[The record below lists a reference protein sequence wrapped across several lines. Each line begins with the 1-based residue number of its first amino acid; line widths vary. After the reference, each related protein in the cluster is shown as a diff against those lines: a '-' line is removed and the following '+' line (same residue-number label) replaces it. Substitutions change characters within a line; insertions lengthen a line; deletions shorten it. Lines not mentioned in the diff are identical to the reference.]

1 MNSRSK
7 STERAAT
14 LLQVVGFQPEGLS
27 VEELGTVK
35 FPEDMASS
43 SIISSKAVKIAA
55 GVSKMCGYEL
65 EENIAGTFPQATL
78 KLETAESK
86 KTAGVVKERV
96 VRDVKSLGTSP
107 SEFEAAAPMSQVQQ
121 GGKTTSSKV
130 RSESTE
136 RAQLIGRPIGFC
148 AEEEVPENFEG
159 KFDVKTNQA
168 VESKAQQS
176 RLETAKS
183 MARSEGLSLEIEEA
197 DEFQD
202 QGAKQQKI
210 SSLISKTKATQKAT
224 KQSQLFGSS
233 DIGNTAKVLV
243 LEKAKEEK
251 PAITSVKNKHSER
264 ATFQE
269 KNEGFEAEEES
280 AEHFSDKFQVK
291 TELAKEGK
299 AKALVTN
306 AAHKKPRDEGI
317 NINFE
322 TSESVF
328 KQDTRPESAKRS
340 TIRNISTE
348 RASSLARK
356 VGFKMEEEE
365 TEKLPGSK
373 IVLDWANITNVRSE
387 SSERPTIQSRSVGI
401 RAEEEHAEDFLKK
414 FTKKGENAKTNI
426 VEVITTRVTK
436 EGAQFGFNPEE
447 HGVEELSKDE
457 PEKENLTPQ
466 NVKPIETHQ
475 ALRSSNSVG
484 LSTETESTS
493 NVEQLKITGQEAN
506 MRTTENVKV
515 KAQYMSIASGS
526 DTVRDS
532 TDDLPT
538 DNTKPEALESRTETN
553 LTRLKA
559 SRLSRRQGFN
569 PQEQSTEVFSDIAIP
584 QETASSKN
592 TRSESNDRALIT
604 LQGMGFEP
612 LELSAENL
620 RDQKPIYGTAV
631 PDNQKKTKA
640 IAEKRSISSGRLTQ
654 GLQAEELGIHAE
666 KTNQVKERVERNQSS
681 KRAIV
686 CSQTLGFLL
695 DTEEIS
701 AFPDSGNKVENEKA
715 TQNIQSLKGRATSKP
730 RVQGFEPLL
739 EDAKDVST
747 EGLLV
752 GIAQS
757 CESNVHRESRSRAV
771 KREKHTGVGL
781 PVENAEA
788 LHSDI
793 LLQEDIKESLTT
805 DQLCL
810 ANSTVVQSDFFP
822 HAAHP
827 ALDKTDVDASNDLK
841 REAEEM
847 ASSAEKRKKLT
858 KAKVVKSE
866 DIVNLVEKAEDDNKR
881 KKLTKEKVVR
891 SEDSVNLLENDQ
903 FNEQKIQK
911 VLEVLEKDDMD
922 ESNPKKDLDSKTKPV
937 AKKPS
942 NSKPELKTDGD
953 GTFAI
958 KLKKSEVV
966 KRQVEGPKLEEVRLK
981 HHEFELEPQKPAEE
995 AKTGV
1000 KMTKQLDI
1008 KTGPK
1013 ETKLVKK
1020 VKKVRKVK
1028 KDEKSDTSIDSD
1040 LDLQQPMDS
1049 SKGSKKLSNPR
1060 IPKEEEGLE
1069 LQFKTD
1075 SEVESIEAEEIAT
1088 TTLPKLSTTTK
1099 PKTRSDAN
1107 VKQTSSKVSSD
1118 EQTTEND
1125 FPLNSEPINV
1135 SYATISK
1142 EGNIGNLAANSETQ
1156 VGNAPRTEVL
1166 AKTLKPKQPKEKRNA
1181 EIRTEEDGTF
1191 TKPKLKAAET
1201 IKRHIPEATLEE
1213 VDLKH
1218 HDFEPEPLEPT
1229 NELLSHII
1237 LGKALSI
1244 QTNTDDKEEKK
1255 EKTIIKKKKK
1265 KPTAERGED
1274 PINVDLKELEEQKP
1288 VEKSETVKPEVVK
1301 QESVKPETKAVV
1313 ADEEKP
1319 KRPIAPVET
1328 PAEKPK
1334 ALKKV
1339 PEKPVKKPTKKEAE
1353 EEGTF
1358 IKPALRKSAPVKRE
1372 IKDAKL
1378 ETVSLKSH
1386 AFEKMPLDVP
1396 REMMSNVRLG
1406 KPLPSLKEKEKD
1418 QKENKVIKKKKK
1430 ITSREKPEKDDSK
1443 ENNEPVFEDS
1453 LNVLPNQKVKAPM
1466 KANNVN
1472 EEDIESPIEDVEEE
1486 LPNDPT
1492 VVKEN
1497 ATISNEKD
1505 QKKAKKA
1512 TTQIGF
1518 KPMMAEEEVDVEV
1531 VERKERDPIAVPGA
1545 AIVKKHSDID
1555 KVELPAFLNF
1565 PTEQGEIVDLDEAA
1579 EKVPGILPIE
1589 SAARTED
1596 ITELNTAFSKE
1607 TKTMKKV
1614 VKKTTRKSETAIPI
1628 IRTNSDTKVG

>member
-1 MNSRSK
+1 MASRSK

-14 LLQVVGFQPEGLS
+14 LLQVIGFQPEGLS

-35 FPEDMASS
+35 FPEDTASS
-43 SIISSKAVKIAA
+43 STISSKAVKIAA
-55 GVSKMCGYEL
+55 GVSKMCGYEP
-65 EENIAGTFPQATL
+65 EENIAGTFPQTTL

-86 KTAGVVKERV
+86 KTAGKVKERV
-96 VRDVKSLGTSP
+96 VREVKSLGTSS

-148 AEEEVPENFEG
+148 ADEEVPENFEG

-183 MARSEGLSLEIEEA
+183 MARNEGLSLEIEKA

-202 QGAKQQKI
+202 QGAKQQKV

-233 DIGNTAKVLV
+233 DIGNTVQVLV

-280 AEHFSDKFQVK
+280 AENFSDKFQVK

-322 TSESVF
+322 TSETMF

-340 TIRNISTE
+340 TFRNISTE

-356 VGFKMEEEE
+356 VGFKAEEEE

-373 IVLDWANITNVRSE
+373 IVVDQANITKVRSE

-401 RAEEEHAEDFLKK
+401 RAEQEHTEEFLEK
-414 FTKKGENAKTNI
+414 FTKKGENAKTNF
-426 VEVITTRVTK
+426 VEVSTTRVTK

-447 HGVEELSKDE
+447 HVVEELCKDE

-466 NVKPIETHQ
+466 NVKRLQTHQ

-484 LSTETESTS
+484 LSNETESTS

-515 KAQYMSIASGS
+515 KAQYMPIASGS
-526 DTVRDS
+526 DTVRYT

-538 DNTKPEALESRTETN
+538 DTTKPEALESRTETN
-553 LTRLKA
+553 LNRLKA
-559 SRLSRRQGFN
+559 SGLSRRQGFN
-569 PQEQSTEVFSDIAIP
+569 PQEQSTDVISDIAIP

-612 LELSAENL
+612 LELSAESL

-631 PDNQKKTKA
+631 QDNQKNTKA

-654 GLQAEELGIHAE
+654 GVQAEELGIHAE
-666 KTNQVKERVERNQSS
+666 KTNQVKEGVERKQSS
-681 KRAIV
+681 ERAIV
-686 CSQTLGFLL
+686 CSQTLGFVL
-695 DTEEIS
+695 DTEETS

-715 TQNIQSLKGRATSKP
+715 TQNVQSMKGRATSKP

-739 EDAKDVST
+739 EDAEDVST

-752 GIAQS
+752 GIAET
-757 CESNVHRESRSRAV
+757 CEGNVHRESRSRAV

-781 PVENAEA
+781 PVEKAEV

-805 DQLCL
+805 DKLCS
-810 ANSTVVQSDFFP
+810 ANSTVVQSDFLP
-822 HAAHP
+822 HVAHP
-827 ALDKTDVDASNDLK
+827 ALDETDVDASNDPK
-841 REAEEM
+841 RAAEEM
-847 ASSAEKRKKLT
+847 DSSAEKRKKLT

-881 KKLTKEKVVR
+881 KKLRKEKVVR

-903 FNEQKIQK
+903 FDEQK
-911 VLEVLEKDDMD
+911 VLEKDDID
-922 ESNPKKDLDSKTKPV
+922 ESKQRKYLDIKTKAV

-942 NSKPELKTDGD
+942 KSKPELKTDGD

-981 HHEFELEPQKPAEE
+981 HHEFELEPQKPSEE

-1008 KTGPK
+1008 KTGQK

-1040 LDLQQPMDS
+1040 LDLQQPMDIP
-1049 SKGSKKLSNPR
+1049 KGSKKLSDPR

-1075 SEVESIEAEEIAT
+1075 SEVESIEAEELAT
-1088 TTLPKLSTTTK
+1088 KTLPKLSTTKETTK
-1099 PKTRSDAN
+1099 PKAILDAN
-1107 VKQTSSKVSSD
+1107 VKHISSKVSSD
-1118 EQTTEND
+1118 EQTTDNYLSLD
-1125 FPLNSEPINV
+1125 SEPINV
-1135 SYATISK
+1135 SFATVSK
-1142 EGNIGNLAANSETQ
+1142 EESIGNVAANSETQ
-1156 VGNAPRTEVL
+1156 VGNAPRTKLL
-1166 AKTLKPKQPKEKRNA
+1166 AKNLKQKKPKEIREA

-1218 HDFEPEPLEPT
+1218 HEFEPEPLEPT
-1229 NELLSHII
+1229 NELPSHII
-1237 LGKALSI
+1237 LGKALYI
-1244 QTNTDDKEEKK
+1244 QTNTDIIEEKK
-1255 EKTIIKKKKK
+1255 EKTIPKKKKK
-1265 KPTAERGED
+1265 KPKTERVED
-1274 PINVDLKELEEQKP
+1274 SIDMGLNALEEQTP
-1288 VEKSETVKPEVVK
+1288 VENSDHVKPEVVK
-1301 QESVKPETKAVV
+1301 QESVKPEPEAMA

-1319 KRPIAPVET
+1319 KRPVAPVEI
-1328 PAEKPK
+1328 PEEKPK

-1339 PEKPVKKPTKKEAE
+1339 PVKPVKKPTKKEAE

-1396 REMMSNVRLG
+1396 CEMMSNVKLG
-1406 KPLPSLKEKEKD
+1406 KPIPSLKDKEKY

-1430 ITSREKPEKDDSK
+1430 KTSLEKPQEDDAK
-1443 ENNEPVFEDS
+1443 ESNEPMLEDS
-1453 LNVLPNQKVKAPM
+1453 SNVLPNQKVKAPM

-1486 LPNDPT
+1486 LQIDST

-1518 KPMMAEEEVDVEV
+1518 KPMVAEEEVDVEV
-1531 VERKERDPIAVPGA
+1531 VEKKERDPIAVPGA

-1555 KVELPAFLNF
+1555 KIELPAFLNF
-1565 PTEQGEIVDLDEAA
+1565 PTEQGEIVGLDEAA
-1579 EKVPGILPIE
+1579 EKLPKILPIE
-1589 SAARTED
+1589 SATRTED

-1607 TKTMKKV
+1607 TKTMKKA